1 MESLEK
7 IEIKNLC
14 PMIAMISAGKTSILN
29 TIYDI
34 DFLEATAGIGTKF
47 VNIIRYNPDVGKNP
61 KFYHL
66 ILKPIG
72 NGDYEYYKD
81 PKTEVIGKEEIKMKN
96 KQKNQ
101 ELKEKDI
108 PYTDLFYMI
117 EVGECNIIEDKEY
130 LKNYDLVDVPGVSEY
145 RPPESKQIVEKPKDE
160 VEIDPETLLEKELL
174 KCAPLPIIEKNEEK
188 KEESKTTKSTDSLSA
203 SKFCTIEEEMK
214 TYKVESEKNYLTEIF
229 KIIKSKMK
237 NGIIVFSVDNYQH
250 VDNYRIIGKL
260 QKIINKPIEN
270 FLVLLN
276 KIDKSEDRDYDIAT
290 LKAKIFE
297 NFPSAREFNF
307 TKNMIIPCSKIQL
320 ENETKMNKSYKH
332 LIYFHFINFLMNT
345 QKESANSSTPTPN
358 SYNFIDFLKKKLD
371 PKIKKKKFIESINK
385 IVENENLSNILKE
398 IKNAIGNLQKEHMDS
413 TLNLGVREDEFEE
426 EDIKKLLEDLKGDDD
441 EEDQEENEDKDN
453 FNINDQE
460 GNSIIIYY
468 YSEFKNGKLIPPKS
482 IDTLNIIKY
491 FTMKNMEKNNEKE
504 IKEIE
509 EQLAENELKEKSLND
524 QIDSLSKR
532 MMKFY
537 RDYKEENIKP
547 ENLKTLRSNINSSV
561 GIFKTSKLLYIPMI
575 GVSNA
580 GKSTILNGI
589 IGSILLPA
597 HKNECTKKGIL
608 IKYWDNDYPV
618 IRKTRF
624 RKDKIDEMEGENEQN
639 LIYYF
644 EPENKIIARGL
655 EDIHEVLEGSNGK
668 FTDKEEDFFYE
679 IDIKIKFISDLKLD
693 DSLKEKICFIDLPG
707 FGTNN
712 KFETEETYAHLM
724 KSCNI
729 FLFIVFNLRI
739 KETDNQRM
747 LKELYEKMRN
757 FRDNMPIGAFVR
769 KCLFIVNCDKDQ
781 DKSEKSINQAK
792 NDIKTA
798 IKGLEK
804 EDKKNINV
812 CFFNAKFYENYI
824 TKFGYYNSIESLF
837 QYEHTEYLR
846 SQDKFWKGLLDK
858 IKGSTFN
865 KYLIEQ
871 LKDNVKS
878 DIKEKKFE
886 EKKIKPDDDI
896 VKAIKDINKY
906 NELSLKEKEINLI
919 SKLISFA
926 KENISN
932 STLLHESNIEI
943 FTKDLLLSIQKAKKK
958 EDEEI
963 NSNLKR
969 CFNIMDELFGLDP
982 TQKYGNF
989 RDAPIAEMIKPHV
1002 DSDINSFNEK
1012 INNFLK
1018 AIEDDFS
1025 KNSIVQTLE
1034 KCKND
1039 LIEALK
1045 SEKSNIESSLKNKEW
1060 SAVQSN
1066 FENIFKEKTKNLN
1079 DELLNK
1085 LETCS
1090 KEVNNHYRQS
1100 YNLLNQYYA
1109 NSQSP
1114 EELLFK
1120 NFISN
1125 RLGRD
1130 NDIKKSIEDIK
1141 NDILA
1146 GAKAS
1151 TDWDNKKS
1159 FWENITIKFSNITFL
1174 NKVIDY
1180 MIDNSTSKI
1189 SSFINSISLLVS
1201 EFKNMKIKEINSKKT
1216 LVINELNERKNKEE
1230 KEINA
1235 QKAKNEEEKKKWEE
1249 EKKVDEMRKKKWEET
1264 CKKYRDLRYEI
1275 TLLRL
1280 TSN

>member
-1 MESLEK
+1 MENLEK

-47 VNIIRYNPDVGKNP
+47 VNIIRYNPNVGKNP

-66 ILKPIG
+66 VLKPIG

-81 PKTEVIGKEEIKMKN
+81 PKTEVIGKEEIKLKN
-96 KQKNQ
+96 KQKNE

-108 PYTDLFYMI
+108 PYTDLFYMV
-117 EVGECNIIEDKEY
+117 EVGESNIIEDKEY
-130 LKNYDLVDVPGVSEY
+130 LKNFDLVDVPGVSEY

-160 VEIDPETLLEKELL
+160 EIDPETLLENELL
-174 KCAPLPIIEKNEEK
+174 KSAPLPLEEK
-188 KEESKTTKSTDSLSA
+188 KSEEEPKSTTTKPLKA
-203 SKFCTIEEEMK
+203 SQFCTIEEEMK
-214 TYKVESEKNYLTEIF
+214 TYKAESEQNYLTEIF
-229 KIIKSKMK
+229 KIIKNKMK
-237 NGIIVFSVDNYQH
+237 NGIIVFSIDNYQH

-307 TKNMIIPCSKIQL
+307 TKNTIIPCSKIQL
-320 ENETKMNKSYKH
+320 ENETKMNKSFKH
-332 LIYFHFINFLMNT
+332 LIYFHFINFLINA
-345 QKESANSSTPTPN
+345 QKESSTSSTPTPN

-371 PKIKKKKFIESINK
+371 PKTKKKKFIESINK
-385 IVENENLSNILKE
+385 IVENESLSKILEE

-413 TLNLGVREDEFEE
+413 SLNLGVREDEFEE
-426 EDIKKLLEDLKGDDD
+426 EEIKKIPEDLKGDDD
-441 EEDQEENEDKDN
+441 DEDQEDNEDKDN
-453 FNINDQE
+453 FNIHDQE
-460 GNSIIIYY
+460 GNSIILYY

-482 IDTLNIIKY
+482 TDTINIIKY
-491 FTMKNMEKNNEKE
+491 FTMKNMEKNMEKE

-509 EQLAENELKEKSLND
+509 EQLKENEMKDKSLND
-524 QIDSLSKR
+524 QIDGLSKR
-532 MMKFY
+532 MMEFY
-537 RDYKEENIKP
+537 DNYKAENIKP
-547 ENLKTLRSNINSSV
+547 ENLETLRKNINSSI
-561 GIFKTSKLLYIPMI
+561 GIFKTSKLLYIPML

-589 IGSILLPA
+589 IGCTLLPA

-624 RKDKIDEMEGENEQN
+624 HNEKMGEDD
-639 LIYYF
+639 IYYF
-644 EPENKIIARGL
+644 EPDTKIIARGL
-655 EDIHEVLEGSNGK
+655 EDIHQVLEGSNGK
-668 FTDKEEDFFYE
+668 FIDNEEDFFYE
-679 IDIKIKFISDLKLD
+679 IDIKIKFIYDLKLD

-712 KFETEETYAHLM
+712 KFETEGTYAHLM

-739 KETDNQRM
+739 KENDNQKM
-747 LKELYEKMRN
+747 LENLYNQMSK
-757 FRDNMPIGAFVR
+757 FRDIPISAFVK
-769 KCLFIVNCDKDQ
+769 KCLFIINCDKDQ

-792 NDIKTA
+792 NDIIKA
-798 IKGLEK
+798 INGLKNDDK
-804 EDKKNINV
+804 ENINV
-812 CFFNAKFYENYI
+812 CFFNAKYYENYVF
-824 TKFGYYNSIESLF
+824 KFGYYNSIESLIHF
-837 QYEHTEYLR
+837 EYTEYLR
-846 SQDKFWKGLLDK
+846 AQDKFWKGLLDK

-886 EKKIKPDDDI
+886 EKKVNPDDNI
-896 VKAIKDINKY
+896 VKTIEDINKY
-906 NELSLKEKEINLI
+906 NELSFKEKEIILI
-919 SKLISFA
+919 SKLISFG
-926 KENISN
+926 KDNISN
-932 STLLHESNIEI
+932 SKLLLESNIET
-943 FTKDLLLSIQKAKKK
+943 FTKELLLSIQKAKKK

-963 NSNLKR
+963 NFNLKR

-989 RDAPIAEMIKPHV
+989 RDAPIVEMIKPQV
-1002 DSDINSFNEK
+1002 DSDINEFKEK
-1012 INNFLK
+1012 IENLVKEIDN
-1018 AIEDDFS
+1018 DFS

-1039 LIEALK
+1039 LIDALK
-1045 SEKSNIESSLKNKEW
+1045 NEKNNIEKSLKSNKW
-1060 SAVQSN
+1060 KTIQTN
-1066 FENIFKEKTKNLN
+1066 FENIFKEKTKTLH

-1090 KEVNNHYRQS
+1090 NDVNNHYRQCF
-1100 YNLLNQYYA
+1100 NLLNQFYA

-1114 EELLFK
+1114 TELLFK
-1120 NFISN
+1120 NFVSDK
-1125 RLGRD
+1125 LGRD
-1130 NDIKKSIEDIK
+1130 NDIKKSIEDIE

-1146 GAKAS
+1146 GAKTS
-1151 TDWDNKKS
+1151 TDWDKKKS
-1159 FWENITIKFSNITFL
+1159 FWDGIKTKFSDSTFL
-1174 NKVIDY
+1174 NKVIVY

-1189 SSFINSISLLVS
+1189 SSFINSSSNIVS
-1201 EFKNMKIKEINSKKT
+1201 EFKSKMTNEINSKKQ
-1216 LVINELNERKNKEE
+1216 LVINVLNERKKEE
-1230 KEINA
+1230 ENKIKE
-1235 QKAKNEEEKKKWEE
+1235 QQMKSEEEKKKWEE
-1249 EKKVDEMRKKKWEET
+1249 EKKADELKKKKWEET